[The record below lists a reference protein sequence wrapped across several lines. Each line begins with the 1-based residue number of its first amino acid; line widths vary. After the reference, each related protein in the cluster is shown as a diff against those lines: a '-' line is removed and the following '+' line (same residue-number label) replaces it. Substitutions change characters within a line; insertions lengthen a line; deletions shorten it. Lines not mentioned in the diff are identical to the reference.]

1 MFSARSGE
9 TTFMA
14 EIKTSTAI
22 RNVDWRTLRRFVAES
37 PAHIGLLIAN
47 TAGIERLADR
57 VWSVPAAWLLG

>member
-1 MFSARSGE
+1 MFPARGGG

-14 EIKTSTAI
+14 EIKASTAI
-22 RNVDWRTLRRFVAES
+22 RNADWRTLRRFVAES

-47 TAGIERLADR
+47 TAGIDRLADR